1 MKDFWLGRLWSDYKE
16 WLSHQRKP
24 YQLITYQSDRSRFQ
38 LSAVYRVIDLC
49 EEEGL
54 LKVTIAAEQKSLL

>member
-1 MKDFWLGRLWSDYKE
+1 MKDFWLGRLWSDYVE

-38 LSAVYRVIDLC
+38 LSAAYRVIDLC

-54 LKVTIAAEQKSLL
+54 LKVTIAAEQESLL